1 MACMDWDDYLPHEAA
16 NPAMP
21 PQDRGRLNSRARPSR
36 LGHSRVINTSGA
48 RSLPRSRRTWKSSPQ
63 GDVELMTEKE
73 VLDFKRPILK
83 RHDADR
89 RDKFHGFGLRD
100 ANPFHG
106 GWSSPTM
113 GAQSVLS
120 GDC

>member
-1 MACMDWDDYLPHEAA
+1 MSESYPLSPWAIRRRGLRTMACMDWDDYLPHEAA

-36 LGHSRVINTSGA
+36 LGHSRGINTSGA

-73 VLDFKRPILK
+73 VLVSSR
-83 RHDADR
+83 R
-89 RDKFHGFGLRD
+89 RDLNRL
-100 ANPFHG
+100 ATYVPSR
-106 GWSSPTM
+106 W
-113 GAQSVLS
+113 
-120 GDC
+120 